1 MGTNTTIRLHNH
13 CSLYYGKIP
22 QRGDFI
28 KSTSGGRVIPL
39 IDHWVARGM
48 ELLIEDPNWKNLFD
62 SAGVADFLFLGT
74 QKKHAICGALTPS
87 GDSSS
92 RRFPFIAAT
101 VFEIDNPIVF
111 LPLSPFVLDRHINQ
125 QRALALQ
132 ASKSHDATS
141 TLAALEEIPL
151 ETEHSQEAISNLYQH
166 FLENTSIAD
175 LRKALVSVD
184 EETTVR
190 QMVLAIGFLLLPALT
205 NYRIPPQKGLILPL
219 PRDPVL
225 RTQIK
230 AFWLDLISIFI
241 SRTEF
246 ELSIFAAPYLG
257 QPRLS
262 VAFNGATPIS
272 FCNLFQGQSAKNHLI
287 DVCQSRWVEDHA
299 VDDPATFKLSSYLR
313 HEDLP
318 LKQLVDTFR
327 QAFSG

>member
-1 MGTNTTIRLHNH
+1 MSTNTTIRLHNH

-28 KSTSGGRVIPL
+28 KSASGGKVIPL
-39 IDHWVARGM
+39 IDRWVAQGM
-48 ELLIEDPNWKNLFD
+48 ELLIEEPNWKNSFD
-62 SAGVADFLFLGT
+62 NAGVTDFLFLGT

-101 VFEIDNPIVF
+101 VFEIDNPVVF

-125 QRALALQ
+125 QGGLALQ
-132 ASKSHDATS
+132 ASKSQDATG
-141 TLAALEEIPL
+141 TLAALGEIPL
-151 ETEHSQEAISNLYQH
+151 EAEHSQEAVSNIYRQ
-166 FLENTSIAD
+166 FLQNTSIAD
-175 LRKALVSVD
+175 LRKALVSAD

-190 QMVLAIGFLLLPALT
+190 QMVLAIGYLLLPALT

-219 PRDPVL
+219 PRDSAWRTPV
-225 RTQIK
+225 K

-246 ELSIFAAPYLG
+246 ELSIFASPYLG

-262 VAFNGATPIS
+262 VAFNGVTPTS
-272 FCNLFQGQSAKNHLI
+272 FWNLFQEQSAKNHLI
-287 DVCQSRWVEDHA
+287 DICQSSWVEDHA
-299 VDDPATFKLSSYLR
+299 VRDPATFKLSTYLR
-313 HEDLP
+313 HEDLS
-318 LKQLVDTFR
+318 LKQLVDAFR